1 MSVEDLIKLDS
12 SFSESG
18 FVAKVD
24 NAFTMLYS
32 AFMMGDLT
40 RVKHKISDEV
50 EKKYQEQIDEL
61 NKNNYRRMFDEFNI
75 KSTTIMNIDCDNE
88 YYIIK
93 VLIVSRYMDYIVN
106 KSDFSFVSGVN
117 DHRIE
122 RNNLLTFKKKIGSKM
137 EGAARKCPAC
147 GANVNANSTGKC
159 PYCGSIYDTE
169 NYDWVLTDIVV
180 E

>member
-1 MSVEDLIKLDS
+1 MNIDDLIKVDS

-18 FVAKVD
+18 FIAKVD
-24 NAFTMLYS
+24 NTFTMLYS

-50 EKKYQEQIDEL
+50 EQEYQKMIDDL
-61 NKNNYRRMFDEFNI
+61 KQNNYRRVFDEFNV
-75 KSTTIMNIDCDNE
+75 KSTEITSIEEDEDN
-88 YYIIK
+88 YIIH

-106 KSDFSFVSGVN
+106 KTDFSYVSGIN

-122 RNNLLTFKKKIGSKM
+122 KNNYLTFKKKKDSKK
-137 EGAARKCPAC
+137 ESDARKCPAC
-147 GANVNANSTGKC
+147 GANIDANNTGKC
-159 PYCGSIYDTE
+159 SYCGSIYDTE
-169 NYDWVLTDIVV
+169 NYDWVLTSIRV